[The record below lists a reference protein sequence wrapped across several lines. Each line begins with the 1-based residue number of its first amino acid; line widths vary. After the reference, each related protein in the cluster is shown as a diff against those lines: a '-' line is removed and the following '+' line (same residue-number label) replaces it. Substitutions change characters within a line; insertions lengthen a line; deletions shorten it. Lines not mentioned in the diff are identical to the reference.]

1 MKTISVSVNP
11 HTQFID
17 SFLKRN
23 FFGKNFF
30 LTQNENLSF
39 KDIKYVSLKLDLT
52 FNTFQ
57 GKTNTSESS
66 DIPPDMCKNLIS
78 KSWLLLSDS

>member
-23 FFGKNFF
+23 FIGKNFF
-30 LTQNENLSF
+30 STQNENLSF
-39 KDIKYVSLKLDLT
+39 KDIKYEGRLIIKFRLIIT
-52 FNTFQ
+52 F
-57 GKTNTSESS
+57 
-66 DIPPDMCKNLIS
+66 
-78 KSWLLLSDS
+78 